1 MQWVDI
7 DYIVFS
13 FLPRKN
19 TAMDNI
25 ITICDLHVNQIRAN
39 IDMGNEINQM

>member
-1 MQWVDI
+1 MQWVYI

-13 FLPRKN
+13 FPAGKN

-25 ITICDLHVNQIRAN
+25 IMICDLHVSQSKAN
-39 IDMGNEINQM
+39 IDMGNEINHM